1 MDRRWEGFN
10 RIVIILAGN
19 RASLFSI
26 PNTILLDVEKYRR
39 FFDDRR
45 SNFHL
50 LIYGYPGTLPFQEHF
65 RSTSKANWWI
75 LGNYSGGKKLFF
87 LAFEENA
94 QACRLI
100 TPTIHESPRYDVLEQ
115 KASLKRN
122 IEHETKRINR
132 KYRAKSLDNFLLR
145 ISHGSNPSF
154 EYKKKFLSPSAA
166 KLTKKRKKG

>member
-1 MDRRWEGFN
+1 MDRRWKGFN

-94 QACRLI
+94 QVCRLI
-100 TPTIHESPRYDVLEQ
+100 TPTIHESPRLWRSRTKEF
-115 KASLKRN
+115 KEK
-122 IEHETKRINR
+122 HCETKRINR
-132 KYRAKSLDNFLLR
+132 KNRAKSLDNFLLR

>member
-1 MDRRWEGFN
+1 MSQPDLFRLRIPISDRGQMDRRWEGFN

-39 FFDDRR
+39 FFDDRG

-87 LAFEENA
+87 FWPSKKMP
-94 QACRLI
+94 RLI
-100 TPTIHESPRYDVLEQ
+100 TPTIHESPRLWR
-115 KASLKRN
+115 SR
-122 IEHETKRINR
+122 TKGEFKEKHQTWDEAN
-132 KYRAKSLDNFLLR
+132 
-145 ISHGSNPSF
+145 
-154 EYKKKFLSPSAA
+154 
-166 KLTKKRKKG
+166 